1 MCPQA
6 YLLLIMGFQDV
17 REYTN
22 RLFSP
27 NDGGRVGYVTD
38 WFIMLLII
46 SNVSAVILST
56 VDAIYEPYT
65 WFFRTF
71 EIFSLT
77 VFTIEYV
84 ARVWS
89 AVEDDE
95 YSGVVV
101 GRLRFASRPLLIID
115 FLAIAPFYIAFTGI
129 GLDLRFLRALRLIR
143 LFRLLKL
150 ARYSTAVQTL
160 GWASKD
166 RKEKLVIALFT
177 NGLLLVVASSV
188 MYFIESV
195 AQPGE
200 FSSIP
205 ATMWWGVAALTTV
218 GYGDMY
224 PVTMAGQFVGAITAI
239 LGIGMFALP
248 ASILAAGFI
257 EAAENELDER
267 KQCPHCGKTVRLEDL
282 DEVE

>member
-1 MCPQA
+1 MYPQG
-6 YLLLIMGFQDV
+6 YLLPMVGFKNI
-17 REYTN
+17 REHTN

-27 NDGGRVGYVTD
+27 NDGGRIGYATD

-46 SNVSAVILST
+46 TNVSAVILST
-56 VDAIYEPYT
+56 VDAVYEPYT
-65 WFFRTF
+65 RLFRTF

-77 VFTIEYV
+77 IFTIEYV
-84 ARVWS
+84 ARIWS
-89 AVEDDE
+89 AVEEDE
-95 YSGVVV
+95 YSGAVV

-115 FLAIAPFYIAFTGI
+115 FLAIAPFYIAFIGI

-160 GWASKD
+160 GWVLED

-188 MYFIESV
+188 MYFIENA

-267 KQCPHCGKTVRLEDL
+267 KQCPHCGKAVRLEDL

>member
-1 MCPQA
+1 MA
-6 YLLLIMGFQDV
+6 ALGEIRKRTY
-17 REYTN
+17 

-27 NDGGRVGYVTD
+27 NDGGRIGYITD
-38 WFIMLLII
+38 WFIMVLII
-46 SNVSAVILST
+46 ANVSAVILST
-56 VDAIYEPYT
+56 VDAVYDPYT
-65 WFFRTF
+65 RLFRVF
-71 EIFSLT
+71 ELFSLA
-77 VFTIEYV
+77 VFTVEYV

-89 AVEDDE
+89 AVESGE
-95 YSGVVV
+95 YSGAIT
-101 GRLRFASRPLLIID
+101 GRLRFASQPLLIID
-115 FLAIAPFYIAFTGI
+115 LLAIAPFYIAFTGV

-150 ARYSTAVQTL
+150 ARYSTAIQTF
-160 GWASKD
+160 GWVLED
-166 RKEKLVIALFT
+166 RKEKLVIAVFA

-188 MYFIESV
+188 MYFIESA
-195 AQPGE
+195 AQPDQ

-224 PVTMAGQFVGAITAI
+224 PITMPGQFVGAITAI

-248 ASILAAGFI
+248 ASILAAGFM

-267 KQCPHCGKTVRLEDL
+267 KQCPHCDEPVTLEEL
-282 DEVE
+282 DDVE